1 MDSTFR
7 TPSNSQEIMNINWE
21 SLSIEEIMNILDRLG
36 VGFYQTLKLLL
47 TKLKPGQKK
56 QLMKL
61 VQTYEI
67 GKKNR
72 LQNKRQAIQNLKF
85 DSQVPKI
92 IKHILVLLSWRDDKK
107 NGRANDFSQFQNI
120 QFKPGGSY

>member
-1 MDSTFR
+1 MDISSFKTQ
-7 TPSNSQEIMNINWE
+7 SDSQGIININWE
-21 SLSIEEIMNILDRLG
+21 NLSIEEIMNILDRLG

-47 TKLKPGQKK
+47 GKLKPGQKK

-72 LQNKRQAIQNLKF
+72 LQNTRQAIHNLKF
-85 DSQVPKI
+85 DPHTPKI
-92 IKHILVLLSWRDDKK
+92 VKHILVLLSWRDDKK
-107 NGRANDFSQFQNI
+107 EWSSQ
-120 QFKPGGSY
+120 